1 MPRHAY
7 RHPSQSGYLP
17 YILAAVA
24 SSLATAGILIFMFS
38 YYPAFPIGK
47 QPTITASNST
57 VQQETLVT
65 AVFADVKDSVVH
77 VNSLFIARDI
87 FRRPIPAEGTG
98 TGFIVSGDGYIYT
111 NNHVI
116 ENAQRISVIFSDGTE
131 LTAKLIGSDPITDI
145 AVIKVDSS
153 KLLRP
158 VKLGNSDS
166 IVQGQ
171 LAIAIGNPYRLDNTV
186 TVGVI
191 SALNRTLEPTEGFK
205 IDGII
210 QTDAAINP
218 GNSGGPLL
226 NSKGEVI
233 GITSAKFLGIQSSG
247 GAEGLGFAIPINT
260 AKRIADELTEKGKIS
275 RPWLGITGADMSPQ
289 LAGELGTS
297 VREGVL
303 LIDVVGGGP
312 AEKAGLKGTVSQ
324 PGSRNFMV
332 GDIIVEMDGKKIS
345 SVKEL
350 VEKALS
356 YKVGETVEIRYY
368 REGSRKTA
376 WLTFGERPKES

>member
-1 MPRHAY
+1 MPRQPY
-7 RHPSQSGYLP
+7 LHPKQPGYLP
-17 YILAAVA
+17 YILVAVA
-24 SSLATAGILIFMFS
+24 SSLVTAGILIFVFS
-38 YYPAFPIGK
+38 YYPAFPIDK
-47 QPTITASNST
+47 QPAITVSNGT
-57 VQQETLVT
+57 PQQETLVT

-77 VNSLFIARDI
+77 VSSLFIARDI

-116 ENAQRISVIFSDGTE
+116 ENAQRISVIFSDGAE
-131 LTAKLIGSDPITDI
+131 LTAKLVGADPITDI
-145 AVIKVDSS
+145 AVLKVEP
-153 KLLRP
+153 KGPLKP
-158 VKLGNSDS
+158 IKLGDSDG

-191 SALNRTLEPTEGFK
+191 SALNRTLEPIEGFK

-233 GITSAKFLGIQSSG
+233 GITSAKYLGEQSKG
-247 GAEGLGFAIPINT
+247 GAEGLGFAIPINK
-260 AKRIADELTEKGKIS
+260 AKKIADELTEKGKIS
-275 RPWLGITGADMSPQ
+275 RPWLGITGADMSSQ

-297 VREGVL
+297 VKEGVL
-303 LIDVVGGGP
+303 LIDVVENGP
-312 AEKAGLKGTVSQ
+312 AAKAGLRGTISQ
-324 PGSRNFMV
+324 PRSSNFAL
-332 GDIIVEMDGKKIS
+332 GDIIVEMGGKKIS

-350 VEKALS
+350 IDTALS
-356 YKVGETVEIRYY
+356 YKVGDTSEIRYY
-368 REGSRKTA
+368 REGNLRTA
-376 WLTFGERPKES
+376 WLTFGERPKE